1 MSTGSGNYIPS
12 SYEVKTSGLTK
23 QELEKAKL
31 SQACKMFE
39 SYFLKEMMSAM
50 RSTLTGEHL
59 LHGGNAENIFTDMLD
74 QAYADEAVQGEGVGL
89 SAVLEQQLTK
99 QAPVRTNTSGLGSIA
114 SYGSSTGSAVT
125 IETPLQG
132 DITSLFG
139 QRIHPIT
146 GEEHTHTGL
155 DLAAPEG
162 TDIEA
167 AASGE
172 VVFAGE
178 KGGYGNLV
186 IIEHSD
192 GQQTYYAHCSELLVE
207 QGQKVTKGQTIAEV
221 GSTGSSTGPHLH
233 FELRDAS
240 GTPQDPLPIIKAG
253 LNLTA

>member
-1 MSTGSGNYIPS
+1 MSTGSNYIPP
-12 SYEVKTSGLTK
+12 SYDVNTSGLSK

-50 RSTLTGEHL
+50 RNTLTGDHL
-59 LHGGNAENIFTDMLD
+59 LDGGNAEDIFTDMLD
-74 QAYADEAVQGEGVGL
+74 QAYADEAVQGSGMGL

-99 QAPVRTNTSGLGSIA
+99 QAPVRPSANLGTA
-114 SYGSSTGSAVT
+114 YSSTET

-132 DITSLFG
+132 EITSLFG
-139 QRIHPIT
+139 SRIHPIS
-146 GEEHTHTGL
+146 GEEHTHTGI

-167 AASGE
+167 AATGK

-186 IIEHSD
+186 IIEHAD

-207 QGQKVTKGQTIAEV
+207 QGQKVTKGQTIAQV

-240 GTPQDPLPIIKAG
+240 GTPQDPLPVIKAG